1 MGMARS
7 LLDPGQRKLSRT
19 STVPYHKP
27 AHRPKGFLG
36 ARFIDLL
43 AALLAGV
50 VLSPFIAARAL
61 AGRVST
67 GRWIIT
73 TPALGLD
80 CEMIMLLEFAGRLPG
95 GDLAQ
100 VVNLLRGDLSLA
112 GPRPARIGERGHWL
126 SVAPERFAVRPGLV
140 GPRAPRE
147 LMGIASGS
155 EAEADRGFVA
165 SHRASSPA
173 ALLLRWVLARCV
185 AGPAATHA
193 PRFLEILGVR
203 LDNTTRAE
211 AVTWLAGRARAG
223 HRTLVAFA
231 NPDCI
236 NTVQTNLAYRRVLQ
250 RADRVFADGSG
261 VRIAARML
269 GQKMAENVN
278 GTDLF
283 PELCHAAARDGL
295 KLFLLG
301 ARPGLAEATA
311 DAMRLRHPGLQVA
324 GTMHGYFEAAD
335 TRVVIDTINRSGAD
349 ILLVAMGAPQQ
360 ELWLERHAAALA
372 PPVRLGVG
380 GLFDY
385 YSGRIPRAPAW
396 IREAGCEWVWRLAC
410 EPSRL
415 WKRYLVG
422 NPLFLARVL
431 RERIVGRRNQAA
443 VAIQVDGRAARAVA
457 ATRTALRMRMP
468 AVRDRALA
476 FGKRALDTTASGAAI
491 LALSP
496 VLAFTALAIRLESP
510 GSVIFRQ
517 QRVGRDGQPFT
528 MLKFRSMF
536 VDAEARKAAL
546 LARNEMEGGVIFKM
560 KHDPRVTR
568 VGRFIRR
575 TSIDELPQLFN
586 VLRGDMSLVGPR
598 PPLPSEVAQ
607 YTLKDRGR
615 LGAAP
620 GITCIWQVSGRSE
633 IPFPQQVEMDLD
645 YIHRQ
650 SLTEDVRLLLKTVP
664 ALVRGRGAY

>member
-1 MGMARS
+1 
-7 LLDPGQRKLSRT
+7 
-19 STVPYHKP
+19 VPYQKP
-27 AHRPKGFLG
+27 TRRPRGFVA
-36 ARFIDLL
+36 ARLLDLL
-43 AALLAGV
+43 AGLLAV
-50 VLSPFIAARAL
+50 ILLAPLLAVRAVI
-61 AGRVST
+61 GRVAT
-67 GRWIIT
+67 GRWLET
-73 TPALGLD
+73 TPVLGLD
-80 CEMIMLLEFAGRLPG
+80 CRMVMLFEFAGRNAG
-95 GDLAQ
+95 RSLAR
-100 VVNLLRGDLSLA
+100 VLNLLRGDLALA
-112 GPRPARIGERGHWL
+112 GPRPALIGERGVWL
-126 SVAPERFAVRPGLV
+126 HSAAERFSVRPGLV
-140 GPRAPRE
+140 APGSVRD
-147 LMGIASGS
+147 LMGLVAGS
-155 EAEADRGFVA
+155 EADADREFATG
-165 SHRASSPA
+165 HRALSPIT
-173 ALLLRWVLARCV
+173 LLLRWAFARV
-185 AGPAATHA
+185 IAGPLSQRT
-193 PRFLEILGVR
+193 PVFLEILGVR
-203 LDNTTRAE
+203 LDNMSMNA
-211 AVTWLAGRARAG
+211 AVAWLVARARE
-223 HRTLVAFA
+223 RRPTLAAFA

-236 NTVQTNLAYRRVLQ
+236 NTAQQNLAYRRVLQ

-261 VRIAARML
+261 IRIAARML
-269 GQKMAENVN
+269 GQRMAGNVN

-283 PELCHAAARDGL
+283 PELCQAAAREDL

-311 DAMRLRHPGLQVA
+311 DAMRARHPGLTIA
-324 GTMHGYFEAAD
+324 GTMHGYFDAAD
-335 TRVVIDTINRSGAD
+335 TGSVIEEINRSGAD

-360 ELWLERHAAALA
+360 ELWLARHAAALA

-396 IREAGCEWVWRLAC
+396 IREAGCEWIWRMAC

-431 RERIVGRRNQAA
+431 RERVAGRRQPAA
-443 VAIQVDGRAARAVA
+443 AAIQVDGRTARALA
-457 ATRTALRMRMP
+457 ALRSSIRMRMP
-468 AVRDRALA
+468 GARDRALHI
-476 FGKRALDTTASGAAI
+476 GKRALDTAASGAAI

-496 VLAFTALAIRLESP
+496 VLGLTALAIRLESP
-510 GSVIFRQ
+510 GPVIFRQ
-517 QRVGRDGQPFT
+517 QRVGRDGEPFT
-528 MLKFRSMF
+528 MFKFRSMF

-546 LARNEMEGGVIFKM
+546 LASNEMAGGVIFKM
-560 KHDPRVTR
+560 KQDPRVTR

-607 YTLKDRGR
+607 YSLGDRAR
-615 LGAAP
+615 LDAAP

-650 SLTEDVRLLLKTVP
+650 SLAEDVRLLLKTVP